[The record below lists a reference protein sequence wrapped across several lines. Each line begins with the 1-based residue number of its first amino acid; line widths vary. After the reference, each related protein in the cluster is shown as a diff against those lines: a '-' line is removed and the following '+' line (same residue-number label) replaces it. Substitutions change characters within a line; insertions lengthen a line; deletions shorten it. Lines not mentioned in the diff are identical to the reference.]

1 MIFELN
7 AVCRQF
13 DGMQE
18 TKFQEGQRRNRS
30 LNGQRIVLIGGTSGF
45 GFATAKAAASEG
57 ASIIVA
63 SSSKTKVDKAVAQ
76 LPSGAEGHVLDIT
89 REASVEE
96 FFSTIGAFDHLAV
109 TAGESLS
116 LGEFSTINLEGAKRF
131 FETRFWGSLTV
142 AKHASKWIKST
153 GSIILTNGVIG
164 LRPQKGWVVAAGICG
179 AVEAL
184 TRALAVELAPVRV
197 NLVCAGF
204 VRTEL
209 CGNMPESER
218 NGLFEKAAQMLP
230 VGRVGEPEDLAETY
244 LYLMREGF
252 STGSMIVVDG
262 GGVLV

>member
-1 MIFELN
+1 M
-7 AVCRQF
+7 A
-13 DGMQE
+13 G
-18 TKFQEGQRRNRS
+18 S
-30 LNGQRIVLIGGTSGF
+30 
-45 GFATAKAAASEG
+45 
-57 ASIIVA
+57 
-63 SSSKTKVDKAVAQ
+63 
-76 LPSGAEGHVLDIT
+76 SGAGKT
-89 REASVEE
+89 N
-96 FFSTIGAFDHLAV
+96 HLRKKV
-109 TAGESLS
+109 
-116 LGEFSTINLEGAKRF
+116 NR
-131 FETRFWGSLTV
+131 
-142 AKHASKWIKST
+142 IKST
-153 GSIILTNGVIG
+153 GSIVLTNGVIG

-209 CGNMPESER
+209 WENMPESER
-218 NGLFEKAAQMLP
+218 NRLFEKAAQMLP